1 MNVRPAHPIGVEVE
15 ALDGAT
21 FGAAIPQL
29 ARLLVDAVESGA
41 SVSFLAGLDE
51 GRAAQWWATRAGL
64 VAAGEIV
71 PFVARE
77 GDRGRIAGVVL
88 LILSMIENSPH
99 RAEIAKVLVQ
109 RSMRGRGIATRLL
122 EAAEAGA
129 IARGRTLLVL
139 DTVSGSTAERLYAR
153 LGWKAIGAIPGFA
166 LDVHGRPEAATIM
179 YKELSGRAGRPEAVG
194 PSPVDSP

>member
-1 MNVRPAHPIGVEVE
+1 MDDRAAVGIE

-21 FGAAIPQL
+21 FEAAIPEL

-51 GRAAQWWATRAGL
+51 ARAAAWWAKRSGP

-77 GDRGRIAGVVL
+77 GGRIVGVVL
-88 LILSMIENSPH
+88 LILSRIENSPH

-122 EAAEAGA
+122 EAAEEGA
-129 IARGRTLLVL
+129 IAQGRTLLVL
-139 DTVSGSTAERLYAR
+139 DTVTGSAAERLYAR
-153 LGWKAIGAIPGFA
+153 LGWQTVGAIPGFA
-166 LDVHGRPEAATIM
+166 LDVDGRPEPATFM
-179 YKELSGRAGRPEAVG
+179 FKELADADARPAEPFGRTAG
-194 PSPVDSP
+194 